1 MATKKKITDKVD
13 KRRRAKVVVG
23 YDASGEPVI
32 RYASGRTVKE
42 LEANKQ
48 ELIRSYVGGREV
60 QRDILASTYI
70 LEWYKVRKRPRVS
83 PSTDQNYQTA
93 IKRYILPAIGD
104 KRMAAVTGTDLQA
117 LMNSLAGKGK
127 TLVTEIPSSSPRRK
141 A

>member
-32 RYASGRTVKE
+32 RYASGRTAKE

-60 QRDILASTYI
+60 QRDVLASRYI
-70 LEWYKVRKRPRVS
+70 MDWYKIHKKPRIS
-83 PSTDQNYQTA
+83 PSTDQNYQSA
-93 IKRYILPAIGD
+93 INCYILPAIGD
-104 KRMAAVTGTDLQA
+104 KRMAAVTGMDLQA

-127 TLVTEIPSSSPRRK
+127 TLIRV
-141 A
+141 